1 MISAKSPILDKTDR
15 LQVYSILNGKE
26 EEEEEG
32 GGGIPDIF
40 KDSRFYLPFPVF
52 TYVRFTE
59 RNCSSTQ
66 NIIIIY
72 KFKEKN

>member
-32 GGGIPDIF
+32 GGA
-40 KDSRFYLPFPVF
+40 RFYLPFPVF
-52 TYVRFTE
+52 TQVRFTE

-66 NIIIIY
+66 NIMIIY
-72 KFKEKN
+72 KFEEKN